1 MSLENL
7 LESLAQ
13 VPLALPTYPVLTL
26 PPELTSEIFLHCLVP
41 EMNPDPLAAPL
52 VFLAICRSW
61 RNIAL
66 STPALW
72 VNLYLDLEEAHPR
85 LLLPEKVAEFIT
97 VWFSRTGPT
106 LALSFHCLE
115 RDWKS
120 FKSAVTTAIVGY
132 GARLQ
137 LLDLLC
143 SAESCIDLPVALF
156 PLLCELHLGSWS
168 PFDNGQ
174 QIEAF
179 QMIPLL
185 QKLSLDGILPSMLKI
200 PWQQLT
206 LVVAHD
212 VELAEAMGILQKAP
226 YLRKFEFDGTYA
238 DGDPGPRVLHSNL
251 VFLSL
256 HNAERLIP
264 LLTLPAIEKILISG
278 AHNIVN
284 PLPLISS
291 NSLRSF
297 TFGNTTPA
305 VSLGWLQHM
314 EHLTTLELDS
324 PKWPH
329 KDELLRA
336 LNRAHEPQFLPKLR
350 NLALLECE
358 FAEVTESLLQALH
371 SRAGPAEQ
379 GNATLQSFRLQW
391 PSEDVQ
397 VNVDTLYRCR
407 SSIRTD
413 ELQKLVARGMEIY
426 VGTDAK
432 NYFHPIR
439 SVSTLHMETED
450 GRTALQARLDHYIDP
465 VLTFPPKIMS
475 QLGVLTIDVNESQ

>member
-1 MSLENL
+1 
-7 LESLAQ
+7 
-13 VPLALPTYPVLTL
+13 
-26 PPELTSEIFLHCLVP
+26 
-41 EMNPDPLAAPL
+41 
-52 VFLAICRSW
+52 
-61 RNIAL
+61 
-66 STPALW
+66 
-72 VNLYLDLEEAHPR
+72 
-85 LLLPEKVAEFIT
+85 
-97 VWFSRTGPT
+97 
-106 LALSFHCLE
+106 
-115 RDWKS
+115 
-120 FKSAVTTAIVGY
+120 
-132 GARLQ
+132 
-137 LLDLLC
+137 
-143 SAESCIDLPVALF
+143 
-156 PLLCELHLGSWS
+156 
-168 PFDNGQ
+168 
-174 QIEAF
+174 
-179 QMIPLL
+179 
-185 QKLSLDGILPSMLKI
+185 MLKI

-206 LVVAHD
+206 HVVAQD

-238 DGDPGPRVLHSNL
+238 DGDPGPRVLHSSL

-256 HNAERLIP
+256 RNAERLIP

-297 TFGNTTPA
+297 TFGNATPA
-305 VSLGWLQHM
+305 VSLGWLQHT

-397 VNVDTLYRCR
+397 VNVDALYRCR

-426 VGTDAK
+426 VGTDGK

-439 SVSTLHMETED
+439 CVSDAQSFCPSHALNSSVSTLHMETED

-465 VLTFPPKIMS
+465 VLTFPPKITS